1 MIKRLYQFALLLIL
15 ESATSRA
22 DGAVKAVIAT
32 PRGTRI
38 HTIGGSYTVV
48 SSHELL
54 TLLATKQV
62 LLINVHIPY
71 IGEIEKTEA
80 FIPYNEM
87 GKHLAKLPL
96 NKDAMVVL
104 YCRSG
109 PMSKEAAETLV
120 KLGYSNVY
128 KLDRGMIGWRQAG
141 LPIIIIKKR
150 QL

>member
-1 MIKRLYQFALLLIL
+1 M
-15 ESATSRA
+15 
-22 DGAVKAVIAT
+22 DGAAQPGAAT
-32 PRGTRI
+32 P
-38 HTIGGSYTVV
+38 IGKRVQTKNGLYNEIT
-48 SSHELL
+48 SHELL
-54 TLLATKQV
+54 TLLANKQV

-87 GKHLAKLPL
+87 GKHLVKLPL

-150 QL
+150 QP